1 MTSEQKEQESL
12 RKLPVPM
19 PPMLPEVIGL
29 TSDCRYFS
37 LSYEG
42 GKAWWTDGRA
52 GRTFSYYAAYQPYV
66 EHFAIG
72 LHLLG
77 MDLGSD
83 DGPPTHALL
92 VDRQAAEV
100 YVGEYDEVWRW
111 LKTQHPPRQPLTP
124 AEIEE
129 AERQQA
135 AWESA
140 TLDELRE
147 LGMFE
152 FMLSATE
159 GQKDKCWAMVAWLD
173 DFITEDLLKAYLAA
187 SEAENIEALHHLLQ
201 FQRRMAA
208 HQQTGADSRFVH

>member
-1 MTSEQKEQESL
+1 MTSEQKEPESL

-19 PPMLPEVIGL
+19 PPMLPELIGL

-52 GRTFSYYAAYQPYV
+52 GRTFSYYAAYQPYIEHLAIAIHLV
-66 EHFAIG
+66 E
-72 LHLLG
+72 

-92 VDRQAAEV
+92 VDRHAAEV
-100 YVGEYDEVWRW
+100 YVGEYDEVRRW
-111 LKTQHPPRQPLTP
+111 LKQQHLPRRPLTL
-124 AEIEE
+124 AEMEE
-129 AERQQA
+129 AEQERA
-135 AWESA
+135 ALEQA

-152 FMLSATE
+152 FMLGATE

-173 DFITEDLLKAYLAA
+173 DFITEDLLGAYLAA
-187 SEAENIEALHHLLQ
+187 SEAGNIEALHHLLQ
-201 FQRRMAA
+201 WQRRMAA
-208 HQQTGADSRFVH
+208 PQQTGADSRFIH